1 MSFFSSWIK
10 VIFITALAFPLYS
23 ETALEPPPRGAPARP
38 PPECQV
44 YRERLHACTNE
55 MDPICGTNGHTYY
68 NVCVFCSVMLD
79 TNEAFRFRHYGKC

>member
-10 VIFITALAFPLYS
+10 VIFIIALAFPLYS
-23 ETALEPPPRGAPARP
+23 GDSLFDKFYVLLYIQQ
-38 PPECQV
+38 PECQV

-68 NVCVFCSVMLD
+68 NVCVFCSSQLRD
-79 TNEAFRFRHYGKC
+79 GSFRFRHYGKC